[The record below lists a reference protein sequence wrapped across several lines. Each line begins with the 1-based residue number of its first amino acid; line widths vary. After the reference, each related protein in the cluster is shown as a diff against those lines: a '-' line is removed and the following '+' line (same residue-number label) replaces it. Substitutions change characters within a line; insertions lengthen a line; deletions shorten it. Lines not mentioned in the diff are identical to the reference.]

1 MSLSTTK
8 EASCALF
15 SSLTL
20 LLALTD
26 GSDPPAPAEVESSSL
41 TSSDSAGVMFSVKP
55 LGADSF
61 FSGLVLSVL
70 TTSSSGCSED
80 NFFLGLGLGMSPSRK
95 DNQLHDSQ
103 FYIRLT
109 LID

>member
-15 SSLTL
+15 SLSTL

-26 GSDPPAPAEVESSSL
+26 GSDSSAPVEVESSSL
-41 TSSDSAGVMFSVKP
+41 TSSDSAGMSSVKP

-61 FSGLVLSVL
+61 FSGLVLSAL
-70 TTSSSGCSED
+70 TASSSGCSED

-95 DNQLHDSQ
+95 DSQQRDSQ
-103 FYIRLT
+103 FYIKLT